1 MTHTLRFP
9 FRLPPGQQI
18 ADLAAPDHRVVEGLN
33 WTLDQKGA
41 FYVLEVTGLA
51 SESACQEYVHQL
63 WSGFNWLLLKRGV
76 AAEASLKFDKVVYA
90 PDPEEA
96 ARNLEKS
103 FGLRN
108 KRPVHGLVNDNMPAA
123 YPSNKNIRFVGFG
136 NSSVV
141 VGTPVEH
148 MFNFLTEGMSVRGA
162 KPTVTDSKLQTGL
175 DLLAAHW
182 TEHSDNAR
190 LLTLVLALE
199 SLMSDPPRHQVVVR
213 FLDKWKGEVEARKND
228 FTEDSEERHALESLE
243 RELLFKKTDSLR
255 RQVRTLVRESLDY
268 LGHKEAAELAKKA
281 VWVYDKRSKL
291 VHEGV
296 LPQQVLSEAIMNART
311 IVQLVLEARFR
322 GFASAT

>member
-18 ADLAAPDHRVVEGLN
+18 ADLAAPDHRVVDGLN

-136 NSSVV
+136 NSRRYGVKSA
-141 VGTPVEH
+141 
-148 MFNFLTEGMSVRGA
+148 F
-162 KPTVTDSKLQTGL
+162 
-175 DLLAAHW
+175 
-182 TEHSDNAR
+182 
-190 LLTLVLALE
+190 
-199 SLMSDPPRHQVVVR
+199 DP
-213 FLDKWKGEVEARKND
+213 
-228 FTEDSEERHALESLE
+228 
-243 RELLFKKTDSLR
+243 
-255 RQVRTLVRESLDY
+255 
-268 LGHKEAAELAKKA
+268 
-281 VWVYDKRSKL
+281 
-291 VHEGV
+291 
-296 LPQQVLSEAIMNART
+296 
-311 IVQLVLEARFR
+311 
-322 GFASAT
+322 

>member
-18 ADLAAPDHRVVEGLN
+18 ADLAAPDHRVVDGLN
-33 WTLDQKGA
+33 WTLDQKRA

-76 AAEASLKFDKVVYA
+76 A
-90 PDPEEA
+90 EEA
-96 ARNLEKS
+96 TRNLEKS

-136 NSSVV
+136 ISSVV

-148 MFNFLTEGMSVRGA
+148 VFNFLTEGMSVRGA
-162 KPTVTDSKLQTGL
+162 QPTVTDSKLQTGL

-296 LPQQVLSEAIMNART
+296 LPQQVFSEAIMNART